1 MVSAFGKLDDDQ
13 RLWEPAWRACSERI
27 YSQQSQGSN
36 LVTVLSGQNS
46 ANPKPIKEEVSFS
59 GTTGCSASASS
70 SENNLAL
77 LLSTLTSNQPTGAD
91 KIVEVKDILLEET
104 SHAVN
109 VARLYAEVAAAHTAA
124 AVSNCSDVWSHLNK
138 LKNSY
143 VRCDDE
149 TKLSSAAMA
158 ISAAASVAKA
168 AASAAKLASNIAVE
182 AKIMAALKKRV
193 KASSAAVKHAE
204 NFDAIVKAS
213 ELAAAAV
220 SQVGIIISNGN
231 HLP

>member
-1 MVSAFGKLDDDQ
+1 MLSSLFSRIFCWLKLVQ
-13 RLWEPAWRACSERI
+13 I
-27 YSQQSQGSN
+27 GSLIVNN
-36 LVTVLSGQNS
+36 LSSMSV
-46 ANPKPIKEEVSFS
+46 S

-77 LLSTLTSNQPTGAD
+77 LLSTLTSNQPTRVD

-104 SHAVN
+104 SNAVN
-109 VARLYAEVAAAHTAA
+109 VARLYAEDAAAHAAA

-182 AKIMAALKKRV
+182 AKIMAG
-193 KASSAAVKHAE
+193 E
-204 NFDAIVKAS
+204 
-213 ELAAAAV
+213 V
-220 SQVGIIISNGN
+220 SITTATEK
-231 HLP
+231 